1 MNVNRATNEQVLTT
15 LRTTYQLAHYARFS
29 DEERQIQVA
38 SLLNKAIRILEDD
51 VNHNEERN

>member
-15 LRTTYQLAHYARFS
+15 LRTTYGLVHYANFS
-29 DEERQIQVA
+29 DSERQIQVA